1 MSEEEE
7 HDAEGGDDRETD
19 QREVSD
25 STSGEGPSGPSGSR
39 TAGLSDDGE
48 TASAAV
54 RRDRFSGGPA
64 RSFLSSLADDERI
77 FSADLA
83 IDRAHV
89 VMLAEQDI
97 VDADTAGDILAA
109 LDDIE
114 AAGHGELPDGEDV
127 HEAIESAV
135 IDRVGPSGGKMHTA
149 RSRNDEVAACIRYR
163 LREDVLELVGT
174 LVGARERLLD
184 VARAETET
192 VMPGYT
198 HLQPA
203 QPTTV
208 AHWLCSYE
216 QALQRDTARLLDAYE
231 RINQNPLG
239 AAAFAGTPFDVDR
252 ERTAELLGFD
262 SGHASGASVT
272 SSDRWSD
279 GVVENSMD
287 AAATRDFL
295 VETTSA
301 VAGLATTLSQ
311 LAEDVVVMAS
321 KGHVELDDD
330 YASTSSIMPQKKNPD
345 TLELVRGRTGD
356 ATAGLNGLLT
366 NLKGQPRAYNRDL
379 QRAGRHAWDAID
391 SVTESVEVAAGA
403 VATAEWP
410 AERLEAAATE
420 GFATATGVADLL
432 AMAGVPFRTAHEV
445 AAEAAAEL
453 DPGQDA
459 PDYDELSAV
468 AEDVLGDPLAEYV
481 DRAAVERAL
490 DPTESVAMR
499 DSRGGPAPEAVAT
512 QLTAAEDVLAGHGDR
527 LGAAE
532 ATVSGARDRLRTEV
546 ETYV

>member
-1 MSEEEE
+1 MSEE
-7 HDAEGGDDRETD
+7 READ
-19 QREVSD
+19 QRE
-25 STSGEGPSGPSGSR
+25 
-39 TAGLSDDGE
+39 ASDDQ
-48 TASAAV
+48 TAV

-77 FSADLA
+77 FAADLA
-83 IDRAHV
+83 VDRAHV
-89 VMLAEQDI
+89 VMLVEQGV
-97 VDADTAGDILAA
+97 VDAGTAGEILAA

-114 AAGHGELPDGEDV
+114 GAGHGELPDGEDV

-135 IDRVGPSGGKMHTA
+135 IDRVGQSGGKMHTA

-163 LREDVLELVGT
+163 LRSDVLELVET
-174 LVGARERLLD
+174 LVGAREQLLD

-208 AHWLCSYE
+208 AHWLLSYE
-216 QALQRDTARLLDAYE
+216 QALQRDTARLLDAYA

-262 SGHASGASVT
+262 SVA
-272 SSDRWSD
+272 
-279 GVVENSMD
+279 ENSMD
-287 AAATRDFL
+287 ASATRDFL

-391 SVTESVEVAAGA
+391 STSESVEVAAGA
-403 VATAEWP
+403 VATADWP
-410 AERLEAAATE
+410 AERLEAAATA

-445 AAEAAAEL
+445 VAAVAADL
-453 DPGQDA
+453 DADQDA
-459 PDYDELSAV
+459 PDYDALSTV
-468 AEDVLGDPLAEYV
+468 AESVLGDPLSEYV
-481 DRAAVERAL
+481 DREAVEAAL
-490 DPTESVAMR
+490 DPAESVAMR
-499 DSRGGPAPEAVAT
+499 DSRGGPAPGAVGA
-512 QLTAAEDVLAGHGDR
+512 QLSAADDVLANHGEQLD
-527 LGAAE
+527 AAE
-532 ATVSGARDRLRTEV
+532 ATVSRAQARLQTEV

>member
-1 MSEEEE
+1 MS
-7 HDAEGGDDRETD
+7 GDEAPTGEPETD
-19 QREVSD
+19 Q
-25 STSGEGPSGPSGSR
+25 T
-39 TAGLSDDGE
+39 
-48 TASAAV
+48 AV

-77 FSADLA
+77 FAADLA
-83 IDRAHV
+83 VDRAHV

-97 VDADTAGDILAA
+97 VDADTAGEILAA
-109 LDDIE
+109 LDDVE
-114 AAGHGELPDGEDV
+114 DAGHGALPEGEDV

-135 IDRVGPSGGKMHTA
+135 IDHVGPDGGKMHTA

-163 LREDVLELVGT
+163 LRSDVLELVER
-174 LVGARERLLD
+174 LVGAREQLLD
-184 VARAETET
+184 VARAESET

-208 AHWLCSYE
+208 AHWVLSYE

-262 SGHASGASVT
+262 SVA
-272 SSDRWSD
+272 
-279 GVVENSMD
+279 ENSMD
-287 AAATRDFL
+287 ASASRDFL

-301 VAGLATTLSQ
+301 VAALATTLSQ

-321 KGHVELDDD
+321 KGHVALDDD

-345 TLELVRGRTGD
+345 TLELVRGRAGD

-391 SVTESVEVAAGA
+391 SATESVAVAAGA
-403 VATAEWP
+403 VATADWP
-410 AERLEAAATE
+410 AETLEAAATE

-445 AAEAAAEL
+445 VAEVAADL
-453 DPGQDA
+453 DADQDA
-459 PDYDELSAV
+459 PDYEVLSAV
-468 AEDVLGDPLAEYV
+468 AEDVMGDPLGEYV
-481 DRAAVERAL
+481 DREAVERAL
-490 DPTESVAMR
+490 DPAESVAMR
-499 DSRGGPAPEAVAT
+499 DSRGGPAPAAVADG
-512 QLTAAEDVLAGHGDR
+512 LDAAEDVLASHSER
-527 LGAAE
+527 LDAAE
-532 ATVSGARDRLRTEV
+532 TRVSGADGRLQTEV
-546 ETYV
+546 EAYV

>member
-1 MSEEEE
+1 MSE
-7 HDAEGGDDRETD
+7 DGT
-19 QREVSD
+19 
-25 STSGEGPSGPSGSR
+25 
-39 TAGLSDDGE
+39 DDGTDAGSEE
-48 TASAAV
+48 TAV

-77 FSADLA
+77 FAADLA
-83 IDRAHV
+83 VDRAHV
-89 VMLAEQDI
+89 VMLAEQGI
-97 VDADTAGDILAA
+97 VEADTAGEILAA

-114 AAGHGELPDGEDV
+114 AAGHADLSDGEDV

-135 IDRVGPSGGKMHTA
+135 IDRVGPEGGKMHTA

-163 LREDVLELVGT
+163 LRSDVLELVST
-174 LVGARERLLD
+174 LVGAREQLLD
-184 VARAETET
+184 VARAETGT

-208 AHWLCSYE
+208 AHWLASYE

-231 RINQNPLG
+231 RINQSPLG

-252 ERTAELLGFD
+252 ERTADLLGFD
-262 SGHASGASVT
+262 SVA
-272 SSDRWSD
+272 
-279 GVVENSMD
+279 ENSMD
-287 AAATRDFL
+287 ASATRDFL

-391 SVTESVEVAAGA
+391 SATESVEVAAGA
-403 VATAEWP
+403 VATAAWP

-445 AAEAAAEL
+445 VAEAAAGL
-453 DPGQDA
+453 DSDEDA
-459 PDYDELSAV
+459 PGYDALSAV
-468 AEDVLGDPLAEYV
+468 AEEVLGDPLAEYV
-481 DRAAVERAL
+481 DREAVERAL

-499 DSRGGPAPEAVAT
+499 DSRGGPAPDAVGA
-512 QLTAAEDVLAGHGDR
+512 QLSAAEDVLANHGDR
-527 LGAAE
+527 LDAAE
-532 ATVSGARDRLRTEV
+532 TAVSGARQRLQTEV